1 MTPCLTKKTRK
12 TADNMPRFFKENFKS
27 EPYIDGGDAAHIAL
41 SLRMAAGDT
50 VTVCD
55 TCGTEFTCRLT
66 AVSPTLVE
74 TEILAEKPGKTE
86 PETKL
91 TLFQCL
97 PKGDKMDLI
106 VRQAVEIGVSSVV
119 PVLSERCVSR
129 PNSAALQKKVA
140 RWQKIADAA
149 AGQSGRGIIP
159 QVRPCITFKECVTS
173 LKEFERALFFSERS
187 GAPLGGAGLK
197 KGGGIAVIIGSEGGF
212 SVGEEA
218 AANAAGAES
227 VTLGPRILRCET
239 APLAAAAC
247 IMQLCGE
254 MSI

>member
-1 MTPCLTKKTRK
+1 
-12 TADNMPRFFKENFKS
+12 MPRFFKENFKN
-27 EPYIDGGDAAHIAL
+27 EPYIEGGDAAHIAL

-66 AVSPTLVE
+66 AVSPSRVE
-74 TEILAEKPGKTE
+74 TEILEEKTGKTE
-86 PETKL
+86 PQTAL

-106 VRQAVEIGVSSVV
+106 VRQAVEIGVSAIV

-129 PNSAALQKKVA
+129 PNAAALQKKIA

-149 AGQSGRGIIP
+149 AGQSGRGVIP
-159 QVRPCITFKECVTS
+159 KVKPCVTFKECVTS
-173 LKEFERALFFSERS
+173 LNGFEKSLFFSERG
-187 GAPLGGAGLK
+187 GAPLSAAGLK

-212 SVGEEA
+212 SVEEES
-218 AANAAGAES
+218 AANLAGAQS

-254 MSI
+254 MDI

>member
-1 MTPCLTKKTRK
+1 
-12 TADNMPRFFKENFKS
+12 MPRFFKENFKN
-27 EPYIDGGDAAHIAL
+27 EPFIDGGDAAHIAL

-74 TEILAEKPGKTE
+74 TEILDEKQGRTE
-86 PETKL
+86 PQTKL

-106 VRQAVEIGVSSVV
+106 VRQAVEIGVSEIT

-129 PNSAALQKKVA
+129 PNASAMQKKIL

-159 QVRPCITFKECVTS
+159 RVNPCITFKECVNS
-173 LKEFERALFFSERS
+173 LRGFEKALFFSERG
-187 GAPLGGAGLK
+187 GAPLCEVGLK